1 MRQVSSAQSKGLP
14 FRPPGLEPVL
24 IQQCDGRQPV
34 CSRCDGYGFSCSWSA
49 RRQRGSPGSQTDTG
63 RRFLDEPRRD
73 SRAAQ
78 ASSTTGE
85 FHTVHA
91 NAVQSYEALIS
102 EIRPS
107 LDSAQQAKLDAG
119 LQNIKS
125 QLSDTAKLEQSSPSV
140 VAAPQEDYATESSP
154 TYVGKASDIH
164 FVHHIRK
171 YVTGHGAL
179 DVDDLPTQSYTHYHS
194 LGAFVALTQP
204 PLVPSQ
210 AEAEQFLDVYL
221 STIHIA
227 YPFICKSVLLKEF
240 RRFQAGNHHRPE
252 FQPWLALFS
261 MTPLYCLPNNP
272 DLAS

>member
-1 MRQVSSAQSKGLP
+1 MRQVSCAQSKGLP
-14 FRPPGLEPVL
+14 FRPPRLEPVL

-63 RRFLDEPRRD
+63 RRFLDEPP
-73 SRAAQ
+73 AAQ
-78 ASSTTGE
+78 ASSTTGG
-85 FHTVHA
+85 FHTDHA
-91 NAVQSYEALIS
+91 NAVQSYEALIR
-102 EIRPS
+102 ELRPN
-107 LDSAQQAKLDAG
+107 LDPDKQTKLDAD

-125 QLSDTAKLEQSSPSV
+125 RLPDTAKLEQPSPS
-140 VAAPQEDYATESSP
+140 AIAGPQEDYATESSP

-171 YVTGHGAL
+171 YVAGHGAL

-240 RRFQAGNHHRPE
+240 RRFQAGDHHGPE

-261 MTPLYCLPNNP
+261 MTPLYCLLNQG
-272 DLAS
+272 LAS

>member
-1 MRQVSSAQSKGLP
+1 M
-14 FRPPGLEPVL
+14 
-24 IQQCDGRQPV
+24 
-34 CSRCDGYGFSCSWSA
+34 
-49 RRQRGSPGSQTDTG
+49 
-63 RRFLDEPRRD
+63 
-73 SRAAQ
+73 
-78 ASSTTGE
+78 
-85 FHTVHA
+85 
-91 NAVQSYEALIS
+91 
-102 EIRPS
+102 
-107 LDSAQQAKLDAG
+107 QAKLDAD

-125 QLSDTAKLEQSSPSV
+125 RLPDTAKLEQPSPG
-140 VAAPQEDYATESSP
+140 AIAGPQEDYATESSP

-171 YVTGHGAL
+171 YVAGNGAL

-240 RRFQAGNHHRPE
+240 RRFQAGDHHRPE

-261 MTPLYCLPNNP
+261 MTPLYCLPNQG
-272 DLAS
+272 LAS